1 MTMGREN
8 KGRTLKTTQTSL
20 RILELILEHDGLT
33 LADLD
38 RLIDKPKSS
47 LHSHL
52 QTLLNS
58 RYLVREDGV
67 YTASFRLS
75 LLGETARQR
84 HLGNDFIKKT
94 VKNLAAETGEE
105 ANFAVLEHGRL
116 LIAHG
121 ASGNSAAEEKD
132 TNFRTEY
139 YLHNTA
145 AGKAILADMDPDR
158 VKHIL
163 DRWEM
168 PQESET
174 TIQNREQLLDSLDGI
189 ANRGY
194 GVLDEESAPGLVAV
208 GVPIHRNGN
217 IIGGLSVGGPK
228 YRIDMNRLHEEL
240 ANTLLKKATTL
251 ETKLSS

>member
-1 MTMGREN
+1 MANED
-8 KGRTLKTTQTSL
+8 KGRFLKTTQTSL

-33 LADLD
+33 LTDVDQLV
-38 RLIDKPKSS
+38 DKPKST

-52 QTLLNS
+52 HTLLNS

-75 LLGETARQR
+75 LLGDIARQR
-84 HLGNDFIKKT
+84 HLKDDLIKKT
-94 VKNLAAETGEE
+94 VENLAEETGEE

-116 LIAHG
+116 LMAHG
-121 ASGNSAAEEKD
+121 ASGHSTTEEKD
-132 TNFRTEY
+132 INFRTEY

-145 AGKAILADMDPDR
+145 AGKAILAEMEPER
-158 VKHIL
+158 VKRIL

-168 PQESET
+168 PQESAA
-174 TIQNREQLLDSLDGI
+174 TIQNRQQLLDSLDEI
-189 ANRGY
+189 ADRGY

-208 GVPIHRNGN
+208 GVPVHRNGN

-240 ANTLLKKATTL
+240 ADTLLKKAATL
-251 ETKLSS
+251 ESNLRS